1 VRQSRGFHQDR
12 FCCPACVYCLRGH
25 VTDDGVTCPEC
36 GLVSTPAELVAA
48 ADRPPP
54 FRWWV
59 VPVFLVPGALL
70 VLLQHLSVFVDF
82 SEPAVRAWVFV
93 ALYPMAFFALRDH
106 RGAERGGAALVLTVF
121 LWLTNGLMT
130 VAYPALAAA

>member
-1 VRQSRGFHQDR
+1 L
-12 FCCPACVYCLRGH
+12 A
-25 VTDDGVTCPEC
+25 
-36 GLVSTPAELVAA
+36 STPAELAAA

-59 VPVFLVPGALL
+59 APAFLVPGALL

-82 SEPAVRAWVFV
+82 SEPALRAALFA
-93 ALYPMAFFALRDH
+93 ALYPMAFFALRDR
-106 RGAERGGAALVLTVF
+106 RGADRGGVALVLTVF

>member
-1 VRQSRGFHQDR
+1 F
-12 FCCPACVYCLRGH
+12 
-25 VTDDGVTCPEC
+25 
-36 GLVSTPAELVAA
+36 STRAEITAA
-48 ADRPPP
+48 AARPPR

-59 VPVFLVPGALL
+59 APVCLWPGVLL
-70 VLLQHLSVFVDF
+70 VLLQHLSVTVDF
-82 SEPAVRAWVFV
+82 SEPAMRAWVFV